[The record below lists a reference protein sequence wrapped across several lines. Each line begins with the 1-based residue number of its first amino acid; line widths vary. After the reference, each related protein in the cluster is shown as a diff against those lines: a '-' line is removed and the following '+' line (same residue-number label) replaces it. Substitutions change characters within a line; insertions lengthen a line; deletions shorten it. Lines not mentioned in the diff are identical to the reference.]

1 MALRKWEVWGLSQ
14 ALSTSRDAQN
24 HRQPQGRHTTELG
37 RGRGPQPKEASSS
50 SSSSSSSEGAS
61 SSSNRMGMPS
71 TSQNHH
77 LKSGTASDH
86 LTSAISK
93 FREAYN
99 QQLTRVMYMAGT
111 AMAPALNKAGLEDR
125 DALEKLVVRTIPR
138 PSSRTVLVGDV
149 VAFNSPLT
157 LGTSSD
163 TNEFIMV
170 RRVAAMEGDE
180 MVAASSSDSEEQQ
193 VEEHLGEVPKGHCW
207 VLADNEDLKPPEVID
222 SRTFGYIPLTNIV
235 GRVIYAASTR
245 KDHGPVI
252 NNPASVEADQAIIEG
267 EVDVDRLCT

>member
-1 MALRKWEVWGLSQ
+1 
-14 ALSTSRDAQN
+14 
-24 HRQPQGRHTTELG
+24 
-37 RGRGPQPKEASSS
+37 
-50 SSSSSSSEGAS
+50 
-61 SSSNRMGMPS
+61 
-71 TSQNHH
+71 
-77 LKSGTASDH
+77 
-86 LTSAISK
+86 
-93 FREAYN
+93 
-99 QQLTRVMYMAGT
+99 
-111 AMAPALNKAGLEDR
+111 MAPALNKAGLEDR

-207 VLADNEDLKPPEVID
+207 VLADNEDLKPPEVSACGNVRGICGF
-222 SRTFGYIPLTNIV
+222 R
-235 GRVIYAASTR
+235 A
-245 KDHGPVI
+245 
-252 NNPASVEADQAIIEG
+252 
-267 EVDVDRLCT
+267 

>member
-1 MALRKWEVWGLSQ
+1 MSLVRRYQMAKLWNAAEEFLHHLLVVK
-14 ALSTSRDAQN
+14 
-24 HRQPQGRHTTELG
+24 P
-37 RGRGPQPKEASSS
+37 GPSAASGSSS
-50 SSSSSSSEGAS
+50 SSNSSSSDSSRMAS
-61 SSSNRMGMPS
+61 SSA
-71 TSQNHH
+71 TS
-77 LKSGTASDH
+77 SSSPRSSAAPPPTSASDH
-86 LTSAISK
+86 LSSAISK

-180 MVAASSSDSEEQQ
+180 MVALASSSSASGEDSSEQGEGQAAEE
-193 VEEHLGEVPKGHCW
+193 LGTVPKGHCW
-207 VLADNEDLKPPEVID
+207 VLADNENLRPPHV
-222 SRTFGYIPLTNIV
+222 SV
-235 GRVIYAASTR
+235 ASIFIGLPPSSNLVQTR
-245 KDHGPVI
+245 MP
-252 NNPASVEADQAIIEG
+252 S
-267 EVDVDRLCT
+267 C